1 MLTHRGNIECAAQV
15 LSANPSQHQLALHVA
30 KDDPMTMVMTL
41 HGTLLA
47 LHGRLVDVRDLVASV
62 NPRVLSRYAFQMLQ

>member
-1 MLTHRGNIECAAQV
+1 MCSTSVVGE
-15 LSANPSQHQLALHVA
+15 SFTTPTGPSFA

-47 LHGRLVDVRDLVASV
+47 LHGRLVEVRDLVASV
-62 NPRVLSRYAFQMLQ
+62 NPLV